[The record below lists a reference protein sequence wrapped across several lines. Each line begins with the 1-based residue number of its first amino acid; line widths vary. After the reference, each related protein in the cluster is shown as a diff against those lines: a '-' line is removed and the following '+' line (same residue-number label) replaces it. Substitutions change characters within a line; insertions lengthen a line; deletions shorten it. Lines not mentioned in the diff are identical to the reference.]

1 MQEKEKEAALPKMRI
16 VSYFGDWICECGRQ
30 NRLWDTCK
38 CQKAGP
44 CRDWVRG
51 RCKYGDEC
59 RCRAGPRTCPLVTH
73 QDFPCDLFLPAVL
86 WLPAA

>member
-1 MQEKEKEAALPKMRI
+1 MRI
-16 VSYFGDWICECGRQ
+16 VSYFGDWTCECGRQ

-59 RCRAGPRTCPLVTH
+59 RYAKGTRNFALPLQQSNRASVECLLGVTLLV
-73 QDFPCDLFLPAVL
+73 ASMS
-86 WLPAA
+86 